1 MAENLKPFEGQIAL
15 VTGAGPNIGRQIA
28 LTLAE
33 GGAIVYCNDIDEG
46 RAKASA
52 DEITR
57 QGYQAYPLAGNVA
70 DEATVGRMFD
80 LVEQQSGAVN
90 LLVNNAAITIP
101 KGLFTITVDEWH
113 LNTRLILD
121 GVFFMCRRMAGKL
134 VEFGQPG
141 AIVNVASTSGHRGR
155 KNAIAYTT
163 AKAGV
168 LNMTR
173 SMAVELAEHCI
184 RVNSVS
190 PTKTGASV
198 GAIESS
204 AARSFDEI
212 PLKRLGSPEDQ
223 ANAVAF
229 LLSAKAAFVTGEDIR
244 VDGGSLATWG
254 TRSHPNPVK
263 NS

>member
-1 MAENLKPFEGQIAL
+1 MAEYLKPFDGKVAL
-15 VTGAGPNIGRQIA
+15 ITGAGPNIGRQIA

-33 GGAIVYCNDIDEG
+33 GGAVVYCNDIDEN
-46 RAKASA
+46 RASASA

-57 QGYQAYPLAGNVA
+57 KGYRAYPLVGDVA
-70 DEATVGRMFD
+70 NEEEVNGMFET
-80 LVEQQSGAVN
+80 VEQQSGAVN

-101 KGLFTITVDEWH
+101 KGLLTISVEEWH

-134 VEFGQPG
+134 IDIGQPG

-173 SMAVELAEHCI
+173 SMAVELAENGI

-204 AARSFDEI
+204 TARNYDEI
-212 PLKRLGSPEDQ
+212 PLKRLGNPEDQ

-229 LLSAKAAFVTGEDIR
+229 LLSDKAAFVTGEDIR

-254 TRSHPNPVK
+254 TRSHPSPVQK
-263 NS
+263 